1 MNDIHR
7 AYEKLSDG
15 TIGVLFI
22 LVHAPW
28 CGVCKGYYS
37 DFNEICEKMPELCGE
52 KGIALSIP
60 DDEADETM
68 GFISTV
74 PHVILASRAEDG
86 TINEDKLDHI
96 TRSSYSVIPAI
107 EELMGK
113 YKQSSNNDSDSDSD
127 SSSDSDNDNDNG
139 KGTKKKVSKKTGK
152 TGKTGKS
159 RKMRR
164 HEQKGEGFIESAL
177 AATFLGGAV
186 VATNKSSTVKKYIKQ
201 ASDGL
206 IKLSKASS
214 KLAKGTMKVLSE
226 QEMMK
231 KLSNV
236 TSSLTRKLTRKV
248 TRKSKGKGTRKN

>member
-37 DFNEICEKMPELCGE
+37 EFNEICEKMPELCGE
-52 KGIALSIP
+52 KGVALSIP

-74 PHVILASRAEDG
+74 PHVILASRSDDG
-86 TINEDKLDHI
+86 TIHEDKLDHI
-96 TRSSYSVIPAI
+96 TRSSYSVIPNI
-107 EELMGK
+107 EELMSR
-113 YKQSSNNDSDSDSD
+113 YKQSANSDSDSD
-127 SSSDSDNDNDNG
+127 SEDEN
-139 KGTKKKVSKKTGK
+139 KKVTKKKVSKK

-186 VATNKSSTVKKYIKQ
+186 VATDKSSTVKKYIKQ

-206 IKLSKASS
+206 IRLSKASS
-214 KLAKGTMKVLSE
+214 KLAKGTMKVLTE

-236 TSSLTRKLTRKV
+236 TSSLTRKV
-248 TRKSKGKGTRKN
+248 TKKGKSKSKGTRKNKK